1 MSYTIVEPNTP
12 FHIDHKG
19 RIWLMKKLDADKQ
32 HMCVITVK
40 ATAEGDN
47 TVAFTKVRFDIMN
60 MKNHAP
66 AFDNNDRKYICAVNE
81 NSRQVQVLPPIKII
95 DNDQGK
101 NGQLKRIE
109 VVEGSIPF
117 TFDVNKNGGV
127 EVKAT
132 RDIDAEKET
141 VFVFT
146 IVAVDGGEMKSKPAS
161 VFCKVID
168 INEFAPEFD
177 SDVYVGEVERGLV
190 YDTIIQVKTFFFR

>member
-1 MSYTIVEPNTP
+1 
-12 FHIDHKG
+12 
-19 RIWLMKKLDADKQ
+19 MKKLDADKQ